1 MKRADTI
8 TVRIAPK
15 HKERLNEIANK
26 YDCSMS
32 DVVNTAISR
41 YLKNET
47 RRERIEKERQ
57 QVLEFDDS
65 DTITDD
71 S

>member
-32 DVVNTAISR
+32 DVVNIAIRR

-47 RRERIEKERQ
+47 RRERIERERQ

-65 DTITDD
+65 DTTTDD